1 MLHFIDPYSPTKRKR
16 NKRHKNQPLFH
27 EGRKILDGV
36 YLLNEFVDYAKR
48 SRKGCLLVKVDFEKA
63 YDSVSWMFLEY
74 MMGRMNLDLI
84 G

>member
-16 NKRHKNQPLFH
+16 KPLFN
-27 EGRKILDGV
+27 EGREILDGV
-36 YLLNEFVDYAKR
+36 FLLNEYVDYAKR
-48 SRKGCLLVKVDFEKA
+48 SRKGCLLVKVDFEKV

-74 MMGRMNLDLI
+74 MMGKMDLDLV